1 MNTEKRNHY
10 GFVDAIPKNLLSQEF
25 TLSDEDDKKKIQKY
39 LDKCNDLQYLY
50 INKHIEL
57 LEIFKLINI
66 YTKHNDDINKIIKKL
81 VDPKY
86 YNIKGKNDDI
96 DGVINL
102 LNPLLEM
109 GDLRQTPS
117 ITGLEKKLS
126 GTQSGGAEETKE
138 VLINTLIALTKK
150 KGDFFKNNK
159 TYEFIRHNE
168 ENETEKSNNDCI

>member
-1 MNTEKRNHY
+1 MKMT
-10 GFVDAIPKNLLSQEF
+10 
-25 TLSDEDDKKKIQKY
+25 KKKIQKY

-126 GTQSGGAEETKE
+126 GTQSGGSRR
-138 VLINTLIALTKK
+138 N
-150 KGDFFKNNK
+150 
-159 TYEFIRHNE
+159 
-168 ENETEKSNNDCI
+168 